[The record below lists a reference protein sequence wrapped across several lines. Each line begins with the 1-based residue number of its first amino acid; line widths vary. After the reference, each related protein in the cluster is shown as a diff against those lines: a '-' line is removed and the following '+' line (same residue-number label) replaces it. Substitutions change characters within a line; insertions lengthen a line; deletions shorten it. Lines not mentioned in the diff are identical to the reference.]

1 MTIAI
6 VDYGMGNLRSVEK
19 ALEKVGGKPL
29 VTRDPEAV
37 RSAQAVVLPGVGAFG
52 ACMENLRK
60 YGLDKVVLD
69 VIERGTPFFGI
80 CLGMQLL
87 FEESEEFGPVH
98 GLGVLPGRV
107 VRFPASAE
115 RPVPHMGWNQIRVC
129 AEVPHLRNVADGS
142 FVYFVHSYYVVP
154 ANGEV
159 VATTTEYGV
168 EFASAV
174 HWKNIFATQY
184 HPEKSQ
190 RVGLAL
196 LRNFV
201 EAVVRGS

>member
-19 ALEKVGGKPL
+19 ALEKVGGQPL

>member
-154 ANGEV
+154 ANGEL

>member
-6 VDYGMGNLRSVEK
+6 VDYGMGNLRSVQK
-19 ALEKVGGKPL
+19 ALERVGAEAV
-29 VTRDPEAV
+29 VTRDGQTIRRA
-37 RSAQAVVLPGVGAFG
+37 RGVVLPGVGAFG
-52 ACMENLRK
+52 ACMENLRRF
-60 YGLDKVVLD
+60 GLDELVLE
-69 VIERGTPFFGI
+69 VIDRGRPFFGI

-87 FEESEEFGPVH
+87 FEESEEFGPVR

-115 RPVPHMGWNQIRVC
+115 RPVPHMGWNQIRVRPD
-129 AEVPHLRNVADGS
+129 VPHLRNIPDGS
-142 FVYFVHSYYVVP
+142 FMYFVHSYYVVP
-154 ANGEV
+154 RGVEV

-174 HWKNIFATQY
+174 YWQNVFATQY

-190 RVGLAL
+190 RLGLAL

-201 EAVVRGS
+201 ELVHRGA